1 MHGKIAT
8 VAFIVALPSVF
19 YMLYS
24 ASLGVFLPAYGWLLT
39 LHRLLGFLTLILGI
53 IFVTN
58 QWKWKGKKYMDIGI
72 LFWTGALLLGII
84 VYLLLF
90 GIISP

>member
-1 MHGKIAT
+1 M
-8 VAFIVALPSVF
+8 ALPSVF

-24 ASLGVFLPAYGWLLT
+24 ASLGIFLPAYGWLLT
-39 LHRLLGFLTLILGI
+39 LHRVIGFLTLILGI

-72 LFWTGALLLGII
+72 LFWTGTLLLGIV
-84 VYLLLF
+84 VYLILF
-90 GIISP
+90 GFISS